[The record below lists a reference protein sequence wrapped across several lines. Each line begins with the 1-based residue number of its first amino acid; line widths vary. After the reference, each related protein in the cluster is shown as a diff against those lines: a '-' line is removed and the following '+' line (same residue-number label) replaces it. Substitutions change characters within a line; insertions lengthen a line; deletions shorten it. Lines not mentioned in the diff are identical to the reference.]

1 MGVLEEKL
9 RTIDPAVLKGMRR
22 GIEKESLRTQPD
34 GALAQTP
41 HSVALGSALA
51 HSHITTDFSE
61 SQLELITGVHPSVEA
76 CLEEL
81 TRLHQFVF
89 RAIGEE
95 LMWVGSMPCGLPAEQ
110 EIPIGRY
117 GTSNIGR
124 AKTVYRNGL
133 SWRYGRR
140 MQAISGIHYNWSMPG
155 LGDAEYFSL
164 IRNFRRHGWLLF
176 YLFGASPAVCSSF
189 VAGRRHPLKELRPGT
204 LHLPHA
210 TSLRM
215 GRLGYQ
221 SDAQSS
227 LVVSFNDL
235 LAYGKTLQQGLT
247 QVYSPYEKIGIREP
261 GALGDGPETYRQ
273 LSTTLLQIE
282 NEFYGKIR
290 PKRRIRP
297 GERPLHALRERGV
310 EYVEVRLMDLD
321 PFAPV
326 GITLPVMR
334 FLDVFLLHCLLS
346 DSPPDTPEDI
356 ACESRN
362 QETVAARGREPGL
375 KLGCFPG
382 DMGLREW
389 GEKLLAECEPVA
401 AAVDAALGGNAYRE
415 AHARQVAVMRD
426 PMLVPSARVLVE
438 MQRTYRGSYIDFI
451 RELSRKHR
459 AALMAQ
465 EFPRGEEE
473 RFARLAAE
481 SIEKQ
486 KQIEA
491 GDTLPFEEYRKKYL
505 AVERLGM

>member
-1 MGVLEEKL
+1 
-9 RTIDPAVLKGMRR
+9 
-22 GIEKESLRTQPD
+22 
-34 GALAQTP
+34 
-41 HSVALGSALA
+41 
-51 HSHITTDFSE
+51 
-61 SQLELITGVHPSVEA
+61 
-76 CLEEL
+76 
-81 TRLHQFVF
+81 
-89 RAIGEE
+89 
-95 LMWVGSMPCGLPAEQ
+95 
-110 EIPIGRY
+110 
-117 GTSNIGR
+117 
-124 AKTVYRNGL
+124 
-133 SWRYGRR
+133 
-140 MQAISGIHYNWSMPG
+140 
-155 LGDAEYFSL
+155 
-164 IRNFRRHGWLLF
+164 
-176 YLFGASPAVCSSF
+176 
-189 VAGRRHPLKELRPGT
+189 
-204 LHLPHA
+204 
-210 TSLRM
+210 
-215 GRLGYQ
+215 
-221 SDAQSS
+221 
-227 LVVSFNDL
+227 VSFNDL

-247 QVYSPYEKIGIREP
+247 QLYPPYAAIGIREP

-290 PKRRIRP
+290 PKRRIRS

-375 KLGCFPG
+375 RLGCFPG

-389 GEKLLAECEPVA
+389 GEKLLAECAPVA
-401 AAVDAALGGNAYRE
+401 AAVDAALGGNAFRE
-415 AHARQVAVMRD
+415 AHAKQVVVMRD

-438 MQRTYRGSYIDFI
+438 MQRSHQGSYTDFAC
-451 RELSRKHR
+451 ELSRKHR

-465 EFPRGEEE
+465 EFPREEEE

-505 AVERLGM
+505 AVERLGN